1 MASQVNEAF
10 LDRFADAWKRHDAD
24 AILSMMTPDC
34 VMVLSAG
41 PDADG
46 RRLSGAAAV
55 HAATVEAFKAMPDAQ
70 WTGAKHFIAGNR
82 GVTQWTFTATRPD
95 GSKVVSVG
103 CDVFEFRDGLI
114 AVKDSYRKQV
124 AY

>member
-1 MASQVNEAF
+1 LASATLAAEPGTVEPT
-10 LDRFADAWKRHDAD
+10 
-24 AILSMMTPDC
+24 S
-34 VMVLSAG
+34 VLVRKPG

-55 HAATVEAFKAMPDAQ
+55 HAAAVEAFKAMPDAQ
-70 WTGAKHFIAGNR
+70 WAGPKHFIAGNR

-114 AVKDSYRKQV
+114 AVKDSYRK
-124 AY
+124 AAGLPDPPDGAALCFAANDG